1 MAQLRHVSGGL
12 LVAWIILLQS
22 PAAWAASGLSDSSRQ
37 AARQHDST
45 QPSQP
50 VVFQCE
56 GSALAA
62 ARDARIDGDTA
73 YNGIREA
80 IQTSAEKELLDGP
93 YTVVKKGHSL
103 PNVNIH
109 DYVSLAPYFWPNPN
123 TPDGLPYVRRDGER
137 NPQIGGYDARPFGE
151 MAEHVYQLSLAGYV
165 TGDRRYGDRAALL
178 IRVWFLNPA
187 TRMNPNLQHAQFVQG
202 VNDGR
207 GTGIIE
213 SNRLLDV
220 LDGIGLLNASGP
232 SSWCADDQKQI
243 EAWFRDYRNWMQTSA
258 NGHAEAAAANN
269 HGSWYAAQLTAYS
282 LFLCDDA
289 TAKRTV
295 EAAKERIANQI
306 LPDGQQPLELARTRS
321 FGYSTFNL
329 TALTLL
335 ANLGQRVGVDL
346 WNYKTDDG
354 RNLRA
359 AIDNLIPYATGEKTW
374 QHEQLGVFDG
384 AGLFVPL
391 RRAAAAYHEPKYDE
405 IADHLDGDRDNLRY
419 PRTFARA
426 DAELPSPTTKPSD

>member
-1 MAQLRHVSGGL
+1 MAQLRYVSGGV

-22 PAAWAASGLSDSSRQ
+22 PAAWAA
-37 AARQHDST
+37 ST

-62 ARDARIDGDTA
+62 AREARMDGDPA
-73 YNGIREA
+73 YNEILQA

-93 YTVVKKGHSL
+93 YTVVKKEHSL

-137 NPQIGGYDARPFGE
+137 NPQINGYDAGPFSE
-151 MAEHVYQLSLAGYV
+151 MSEHVYQLSLAGYV

-187 TRMNPNLQHAQFVQG
+187 TRMNPNLQHAQFIQG

-207 GTGIIE
+207 GIGIIE
-213 SNRLLDV
+213 SIRLLDV
-220 LDGIGLLNASGP
+220 LDGIGLLNASVP
-232 SSWCADDQKQI
+232 SSWSADDQKQI

-258 NGHAEAAAANN
+258 NGRDEAAAANN

-282 LFLCDDA
+282 LFLGDQA

-295 EAAKERIANQI
+295 EAAKERIAHQI
-306 LPDGQQPLELARTRS
+306 LPDGEQPLELARTRS
-321 FGYSTFNL
+321 FGYSTYNL

-335 ANLGQRVGVDL
+335 ANLGQRVGIDL

-374 QHEQLGVFDG
+374 QHEQLGGFGG
-384 AGLFVPL
+384 ASLFVPL
-391 RRAAAAYHEPKYDE
+391 RRAAAAYHEPKYDDV
-405 IADHLDGDRDNLRY
+405 ADHLGGDRDNLRY
-419 PRTFARA
+419 PPTFAPVG
-426 DAELPSPTTKPSD
+426 AESPSSTTKSSN